1 MSSDAEHSEV
11 PQEAPQ
17 VDAPS
22 AAGGAIVERTRR
34 WTSVFSFSARERDA
48 IAMRSALERRDAI
61 LRGVAA
67 ASERLFDIGPW
78 RERVPE
84 VLRILGE
91 ATGSSRVYVFEV
103 VARRRR
109 IAISQRFEWVA
120 AGVEPQLD
128 NPDLELVDME
138 SAGFSRWGE
147 LLQAGEPVFGDIHEF
162 PESEQALLE
171 AQDIESLLV
180 QPIFAGG
187 VWWGFMGFDACDA
200 PKSWDPV
207 EVDALRIA
215 SMLLGSAILREE
227 RESELR
233 QGQKMEALGRMAGG
247 IAHDFNNLL
256 MVISG
261 GVDLVRRGVA
271 KGAETGTIEKHVG
284 LIESAAKQAAG
295 LTRRLLDFSR
305 RGEVQAREF
314 APLAALQS
322 MQDLVRQALGSGIAV
337 EIDAVDEVGEV
348 RMDPVQFE
356 QLVLNLAVNARDAMP
371 EGGRFSIA
379 VDEVDASDGRA
390 VDDGVLEGRWIRL
403 SFRDTGEGM
412 PPEVQERIFEPFF
425 TTKGRTKGTGLGL
438 ATVYGVVQASG
449 GMVSLSSEV
458 GRGTEFRIYLPRSES
473 DASGRDARVSSR
485 ALEGGGRKA
494 LVCDDHE
501 PICDWVCGILEE
513 VGFEVRHGES
523 GEAGLAVVD
532 AGFEPDLLVSDVI
545 MPGLSGPALARRLQ
559 ERMPGLATVF
569 MSGFA
574 DDALA
579 REGLDRAATTLLNKP
594 FSRAQLLE
602 AIAAE
607 LARADAAR
615 A

>member
-1 MSSDAEHSEV
+1 MTEAEDQL
-11 PQEAPQ
+11 PPPTGATPT
-17 VDAPS
+17 DG
-22 AAGGAIVERTRR
+22 AGGALVERTRR
-34 WTSVFSFSARERDA
+34 WTSVFSFSARERDTL
-48 IAMRSALERRDAI
+48 AMRAALERRDAI

-78 RERVPE
+78 RQRVPE

-91 ATGSSRVYVFEV
+91 ATGSSRVYIFEV
-103 VARRRR
+103 VGRRRGVS
-109 IAISQRFEWVA
+109 ISQRFEWVA
-120 AGVEPQLD
+120 EGVVAQLG
-128 NPDLELVDME
+128 NPELEVMDMAT
-138 SAGFSRWGE
+138 AGFSRWSE

-171 AQDIESLLV
+171 SQDIESLLV

-271 KGAETGTIEKHVG
+271 KGIDAEAIEKHVG

-305 RGEVQAREF
+305 RGEIRAKDF
-314 APLAALQS
+314 APLEALQS
-322 MQDLVRQALGSGIAV
+322 MQDLVRQALGSDITV
-337 EIDAVDEVGEV
+337 EIDAVEVAGEV

-371 EGGRFSIA
+371 NGGRFSIA

-438 ATVYGVVQASG
+438 ATVYGVVQSSG

-473 DASGRDARVSSR
+473 NTSGEGGPTSSQGLEGSGRRVV
-485 ALEGGGRKA
+485 
-494 LVCDDHE
+494 VCDDHE
-501 PICDWVCGILEE
+501 PICEWVCGILEE
-513 VGFEVRHGES
+513 CGFEVRSADDGD
-523 GEAGLAVVD
+523 AGLAVVE

-545 MPGLSGPALARRLQ
+545 MPGLSGPALAKRLQ

-579 REGLDRAATTLLNKP
+579 REGLDRATTTLLNKP